1 MNPLL
6 DQAEDWLKVGQRS
19 ERQGLYHLA
28 VMRYTQAWTML
39 TTVVLLRD
47 SGAIPLEQG
56 DENRLG
62 ILFRLLAVRL
72 QSLAPK
78 AGNGHKRMSGS
89 ESAKDTLAD
98 VIRTLLQEMES
109 FG

>member
-19 ERQGLYHLA
+19 ERQGLYNLA
-28 VMRYTQAWTML
+28 TMRYTQAWTTL
-39 TTVVLLRD
+39 ANLVVLRTANVISLAPEEE
-47 SGAIPLEQG
+47 S
-56 DENRLG
+56 RLG

-72 QSLAPK
+72 QNMASK
-78 AGNGHKRMSGS
+78 AGNGHRKMSGP
-89 ESAKDTLAD
+89 EAKDALSD
-98 VIRTLLQEMES
+98 VIRTLLEEMED